1 MSDAAQTRP
10 TASSSDRVDASG
22 DPDDAGTQSPTA
34 GELMDALQ
42 SALAVAES
50 IPQQVQVSMREMEG
64 RIQSSM
70 QQQIEACTQALTL
83 MQQQIQASMQRM
95 EERMQTSLQQ
105 HAEESRGIDVDR
117 VRQCVVEA
125 LQLQQQQQQGAVAAT
140 HGLPHPVDEEGG
152 EAGPGRGGGA
162 AAPEDEATGGC

>member
-95 EERMQTSLQQ
+95 EERMEEHVRQIQGMEERMQTSLQQ
-105 HAEESRGIDVDR
+105 HAEESRGINVDR
-117 VRQCVVEA
+117 MRQCVVEA
-125 LQLQQQQQQGAVAAT
+125 LQLQQHQ
-140 HGLPHPVDEEGG
+140 
-152 EAGPGRGGGA
+152 
-162 AAPEDEATGGC
+162 